1 MLSKAI
7 NAVRAEDKMEFEDF
21 RKLIEE
27 PLFYY
32 SRKEDTLV
40 FSGAFHD
47 ELFTD
52 EVIEK
57 FFDDG
62 NDTKLIGPDDRKK
75 LSSIWR
81 GELQNGESVYAELP
95 LLSANEKYETFGIT
109 GIYDEKKDAI
119 IGVLRNLEV
128 KKRAVTDPLTG
139 LLNRNGLDE
148 KAPRRLKHTSQTSW
162 TALYLVDLD
171 NFKEVNDTHGHL
183 LGDELLKEC
192 A

>member
-62 NDTKLIGPDDRKK
+62 NDTKLIDPDDRKK

-81 GELQNGESVYAELP
+81 GELQNGESVYVELL
-95 LLSANEKYETFGIT
+95 LLSANENYETFGIT
-109 GIYDEKKDAI
+109 GIDD
-119 IGVLRNLEV
+119 
-128 KKRAVTDPLTG
+128 
-139 LLNRNGLDE
+139 
-148 KAPRRLKHTSQTSW
+148 
-162 TALYLVDLD
+162 
-171 NFKEVNDTHGHL
+171 
-183 LGDELLKEC
+183 
-192 A
+192 